1 MNLQSG
7 CELQGSMC
15 HRVQV
20 IYSVTTMVVG
30 DCCHMA
36 PDSLWLYLF
45 LDIVQR
51 SVCSCSLWDRWQP
64 IKSESMPCVACAACL
79 FLSVLMIVAKAV
91 ISSAT
96 MRYGFVPLVSL
107 FVVTISTLG
116 TQTVFSPKLLLRI
129 FLRSCS

>member
-1 MNLQSG
+1 MGGES
-7 CELQGSMC
+7 E
-15 HRVQV
+15 
-20 IYSVTTMVVG
+20 
-30 DCCHMA
+30 
-36 PDSLWLYLF
+36 
-45 LDIVQR
+45 IVFA
-51 SVCSCSLWDRWQP
+51 LA
-64 IKSESMPCVACAACL
+64 KAVACVVAAAACL

-116 TQTVFSPKLLLRI
+116 TQTAFTPKLLIRI